1 MDIDLLAKFRPV
13 AAPQIIED
21 AYSADQ
27 FERMVAVINR
37 EGPWTLILAQ
47 HFKTPEEVI
56 ATTSGSVPEGFKP
69 TWDMF
74 LSPVFRG
81 YFAKGSTSLYPE
93 LEDCFFNKRFLDLAR
108 AYWGAKYAQPES
120 MLFNLQGPC
129 PMGGMPH
136 IDGTRFRGV
145 DMDNTPPWLL
155 NTMCKSTLFKPWQAK
170 KAQVIAWYYKGSVGG
185 GFHYWPEGPG
195 NPYQTIEAPMWGRAV
210 VVENEMMYH
219 TAQANGPEAM
229 RRPAGLDITST
240 IETDPDHAGGWRIM
254 TEGQVIQQI
263 PAIESR
269 YLFHWNAQVFM
280 DLDELKVTL
289 DHKDDLTH
297 ERVFDVFIADL
308 RQRGITFEVPSDP
321 MYDPAFI
328 GLLTRTYDHGFPTHM
343 PTEPLTPLAA

>member
-1 MDIDLLAKFRPV
+1 MDTALLDKFRPV
-13 AAPQIIED
+13 AAPQIIEG

-27 FERMVAVINR
+27 FDRMLGVLNR

-81 YFAKGSTSLYPE
+81 YFARGSTCLYPE
-93 LEDCFFNKRFLDLAR
+93 LEDCFFNQRFLGLAR
-108 AYWGAKYAQPES
+108 GYWGAKYAQPES

-155 NTMCKSTLFKPWQAK
+155 NTMCKSMLFKPWQAK

-185 GFHYWPEGPG
+185 GFHYWPEGLTG
-195 NPYQTIEAPMWGRAV
+195 PYQTIPAPMWGRAV

-240 IETDPDHAGGWRIM
+240 IETDPDHAGGWRIL
-254 TEGQVIQQI
+254 TDGKVIQQI

-280 DLDELKVTL
+280 DLAELKVTL

-297 ERVFDVFIADL
+297 ERVFDTFIADL
-308 RQRGITFEVPSDP
+308 RQRGIAFEVPSDP
-321 MYDPAFI
+321 MSDAAFI
-328 GLLTRTYDHGFPTHM
+328 GLLTRVYDHGFPTHM
-343 PTEPLTPLAA
+343 PTEPQTPLAA

>member
-1 MDIDLLAKFRPV
+1 METDLLARFRPV
-13 AAPQIIED
+13 AAPQIIDD
-21 AYSADQ
+21 AYTADQ
-27 FERMVAVINR
+27 FARMVGVINR

-81 YFAKGSTSLYPE
+81 YFARGSTSLYPE
-93 LEDCFFNKRFLDLAR
+93 IEDCFFNTRFLDLAR
-108 AYWGAKYAQPES
+108 GYWGAKYAQPES

-129 PMGGMPH
+129 PMGGSPH

-155 NTMCKSTLFKPWQAK
+155 NTMCKSMLFKPWQAK
-170 KAQVIAWYYKGSVGG
+170 KAQVIAWYYRGSIGG
-185 GFHYWPEGPG
+185 GFHYWPDGPA
-195 NPYQTIEAPMWGRAV
+195 NQYQTLAAPMWGRAV

-240 IETDPDHAGGWRIM
+240 IETDPNHAGGWRI
-254 TEGQVIQQI
+254 TTNGDVIQEI
-263 PAIESR
+263 PAAESR

-289 DHKDDLTH
+289 DHKDDLSH
-297 ERVFDVFIADL
+297 ERVFDIFLADL

-321 MYDPAFI
+321 ITDPAFI
-328 GLLTRTYDHGFPTHM
+328 ALLTRVYDHGFPTHM

>member
-1 MDIDLLAKFRPV
+1 METDLLAKFRPV

-21 AYSADQ
+21 AFSADQ
-27 FERMVAVINR
+27 FERMVGVINR

-108 AYWGAKYAQPES
+108 GYWGAKYAQPES

-145 DMDNTPPWLL
+145 DMDNSPTWLL

-170 KAQVIAWYYKGSVGG
+170 KAQVIAWYYQGSVGG

-240 IETDPDHAGGWRIM
+240 IETDPDNAGGWRIS

-280 DLDELKVTL
+280 DLDELKLTL
-289 DHKDDLTH
+289 DHKDDLSH
-297 ERVFDVFIADL
+297 ERVFDTFIADL
-308 RQRGITFEVPSDP
+308 RQRGIAFEVPSDP
-321 MYDPAFI
+321 MHDAAFI
-328 GLLTRTYDHGFPTHM
+328 GLLTRVYDHGFPTHM

>member
-1 MDIDLLAKFRPV
+1 METDLLAKFRPV

-27 FERMVAVINR
+27 FERMVGVINR

-108 AYWGAKYAQPES
+108 GYWGAKYAQPES

-145 DMDNTPPWLL
+145 DMDNSPTWLL

-170 KAQVIAWYYKGSVGG
+170 KAQVIAWYYQGSVGG

-240 IETDPDHAGGWRIM
+240 IETDPDSPGGWRIS

-280 DLDELKVTL
+280 DLDELKLTL
-289 DHKDDLTH
+289 DHKDDLSH
-297 ERVFDVFIADL
+297 ERVFDTFIADL
-308 RQRGITFEVPSDP
+308 RQRGIAFEVPSDP
-321 MYDPAFI
+321 MHDAAFI
-328 GLLTRTYDHGFPTHM
+328 GLLTRVYDHGFPTHM